1 MTITL
6 DSIIRQN
13 TKTEFNEF
21 VYKLIELYSLEE
33 VCVHIYKSKF
43 MNLVLLEKLYHS
55 IVTNKTINTN
65 LVLNNLFIKVVS
77 HNISKEIP
85 ENDIIH
91 IIKDINTD
99 LFEDHTCELNYHN
112 FKESTC
118 MFSIYSSFKM
128 CLYHY
133 LNATYVSNP
142 YINNNVYISE
152 YFVRKYLQRSTY
164 KSFKDNII
172 TFSYNTHYLKEE
184 FSDNDRYDNLN
195 LLLYSD
201 INKNKRMKISINNSL
216 LWDNIQRENIDM
228 NYIFLNHFRKQ
239 ELIIK
244 AKSIAYWGAIT
255 KLYNWLSWCY
265 WNPDSPFRKKKLA
278 SEWDSYKR
286 EYEEY

>member
-184 FSDNDRYDNLN
+184 FSENDRYENLN

-201 INKNKRMKISINNSL
+201 KNKRMKISINNSL

>member
-184 FSDNDRYDNLN
+184 FSENDRYENIN

-201 INKNKRMKISINNSL
+201 KNKRMKISINNSL

>member
-99 LFEDHTCELNYHN
+99 LFEDHKCELNNHN
-112 FKESTC
+112 VKEKTC

-184 FSDNDRYDNLN
+184 FSENDRYENIN

-201 INKNKRMKISINNSL
+201 KNKRMKISINNSL